1 MEKSKIL
8 TYIGFALRARKVR
21 QGVNAV
27 QSLQKSVKVL
37 ILCKTASRNTFD
49 EAVKIAKRLNSTLI
63 ISVDVKI
70 EDVVKKEHCK
80 LIAIEEDELAK
91 AILNNLDSHFVKY
104 SGGYG
109 ESYGREER

>member
-1 MEKSKIL
+1 MERSKIL

-21 QGVNAV
+21 AGVNAI
-27 QSLQKSVKVL
+27 QSLTHSVKVL
-37 ILCKTASRNTFD
+37 ILCKTASNNTFD
-49 EAVKIAKRLNSTLI
+49 EVIKIAKRLNATLI
-63 ISVDVKI
+63 ISVDTKV
-70 EDVVKKEHCK
+70 EDIVQKEHCK

-104 SGGYG
+104 CGGYG